1 GYYLYAPG
9 KVNQESMDSF
19 TYTLFDDVVNQTVDA
34 NLNIHLYPGMTMV
47 TRMIGE
53 HEGDVLSSENQSG
66 VVYMEGGRGDDQ
78 FIIDVSNQSIS
89 TVFIRDL
96 ANGDNNQLTFKNV
109 IDKNNDG
116 IINLSDVFL
125 DFHQTQENADLKI
138 LLNNGDAVN
147 HFSGTELILENMG
160 TVPGHSVANLI
171 DYFDT
176 IAVSINII

>member
-1 GYYLYAPG
+1 MIFNADNPGY
-9 KVNQESMDSF
+9 K
-19 TYTLFDDVVNQTVDA
+19 
-34 NLNIHLYPGMTMV
+34 
-47 TRMIGE
+47 
-53 HEGDVLSSENQSG
+53 
-66 VVYMEGGRGDDQ
+66 
-78 FIIDVSNQSIS
+78 
-89 TVFIRDL
+89 
-96 ANGDNNQLTFKNV
+96 
-109 IDKNNDG
+109 DKNNDG